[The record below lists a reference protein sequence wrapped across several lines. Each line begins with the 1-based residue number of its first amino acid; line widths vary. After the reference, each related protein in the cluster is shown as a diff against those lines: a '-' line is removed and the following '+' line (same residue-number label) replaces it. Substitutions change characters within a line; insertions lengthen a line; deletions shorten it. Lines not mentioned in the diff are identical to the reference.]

1 MVYNGVIKIR
11 LGQEIKNQ
19 SNKQLIDG
27 SLERRGTIDL
37 YITMVP
43 PSPPYFPQ

>member
-1 MVYNGVIKIR
+1 MYNDFIKLR
-11 LGQEIKNQ
+11 LGQEINNQ
-19 SNKQLIDG
+19 SNNQLIDG